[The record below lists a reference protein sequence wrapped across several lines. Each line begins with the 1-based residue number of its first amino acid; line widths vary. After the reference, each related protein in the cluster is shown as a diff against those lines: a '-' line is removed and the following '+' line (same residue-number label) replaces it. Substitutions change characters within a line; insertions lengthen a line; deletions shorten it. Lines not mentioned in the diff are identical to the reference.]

1 MALCVSVG
9 ERALDGVLGALGRL
23 RGEELA
29 EVRIDLVSARG
40 PHNDGV
46 ADGGALAGLGEAEMA
61 RVWAHPA
68 RKIATCRDLGRRAG
82 GVGFTAER
90 RAELERAMASGGV
103 AMVDIE
109 FEAPAAYREALRA
122 CAAKHKV
129 EVVISYHNYV
139 ETPVDLATIVDTCFA
154 RGASIAKVAVMAHSA
169 ADSARVLAV
178 YGSLASAERRVVAL
192 AMGAPG
198 MITRVA
204 ALSLGAPFTFV
215 ALTEASA
222 TAPGQLTLDEMRQI
236 KEGLRSSTVA
246 RCIE

>member
-9 ERALDGVLGALGRL
+9 ERALDGVLSALAQLQGQ
-23 RGEELA
+23 ELA

-46 ADGGALAGLGEAEMA
+46 ADGGALAGLGEAELA

-82 GVGFTAER
+82 GAGFTAER
-90 RAELERAMASGGV
+90 RAELERAIMSGGV

-109 FEAPAAYREALRA
+109 FEAPAAYREALLA

-129 EVVISYHNYV
+129 EAVISYHNYV
-139 ETPVDLATIVDTCFA
+139 ETPVDLAAIVDTCFA
-154 RGASIAKVAVMAHSA
+154 QGASIAKVAVMARSA
-169 ADSARVLAV
+169 QDSARVLAL
-178 YGSLASAERRVVAL
+178 YGSHYGAARRIVAL

-215 ALTEASA
+215 ALSEASA

-236 KEGLRSSTVA
+236 NHRMARSGHVA
-246 RCIE
+246 R